1 MLSEFLLLATVHL
14 FAVASPGADFAV
26 VLRNTLRSGKSI
38 GLYTA
43 FGVGLGILVHVAYTL
58 LGVAFLLARSEFL
71 FGLIKWAGAA
81 YLLWLAY
88 LSFQSRK
95 QSAHQIK
102 QTKGIQQTGFQA
114 IKQGFIVN
122 VLNPKVT
129 LFFVALFTNIVSP
142 DTPLLIQIGYGL
154 WLSLYTMIWFSIVA
168 WGFSRSIVLSWYQ
181 EHGHFIDWA
190 MGIMLSVIAI
200 RLVL

>member
-1 MLSEFLLLATVHL
+1 LLSEFLLLATVHL